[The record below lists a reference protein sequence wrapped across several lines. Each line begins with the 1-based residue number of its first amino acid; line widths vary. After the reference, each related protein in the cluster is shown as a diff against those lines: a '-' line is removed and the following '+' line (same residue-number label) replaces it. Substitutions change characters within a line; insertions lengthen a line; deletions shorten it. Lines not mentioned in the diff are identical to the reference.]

1 MLRLIKWIK
10 IPALKNIVGQI
21 INWNKKPYKVVG
33 VVKEMVMQL
42 PYEPVQPTIFSM
54 DPGSA
59 NIITVRMKPTTSM
72 QAALDK
78 IETVFKK
85 YNPGSPFEYR
95 FTDEDY
101 AKKLSD
107 EERIVANPIRSLR
120 SE

>member
-1 MLRLIKWIK
+1 M
-10 IPALKNIVGQI
+10 
-21 INWNKKPYKVVG
+21 
-33 VVKEMVMQL
+33 
-42 PYEPVQPTIFSM
+42 
-54 DPGSA
+54 
-59 NIITVRMKPTTSM
+59 SM

-107 EERIVANPIRSLR
+107 EERIVANPVRSLR
-120 SE
+120 FE

>member
-59 NIITVRMKPTTSM
+59 NIITVRIKPTMSM

-78 IETVFKK
+78 IETVFK
-85 YNPGSPFEYR
+85 NTIR
-95 FTDEDY
+95 AALLNTD
-101 AKKLSD
+101 
-107 EERIVANPIRSLR
+107 LR
-120 SE
+120 MKTMRKSFLMKSAL